1 MGGCVGSSYKFVQS
15 CLLIGYKVILES
27 LLIWI
32 IIILIMERGE
42 KKATKKVETGQVYTI
57 IPDKQQTF
65 QSKS

>member
-15 CLLIGYKVILES
+15 WLLIGYKVILES

-32 IIILIMERGE
+32 IIILIMEKRE
-42 KKATKKVETGQVYTI
+42 KKATEKVETGQVYTI

-65 QSKS
+65 QTK